1 MMSQDETKDDSPSPE
16 FKAYSHAEFRSGHV
30 HLTKM
35 CQEFNMPE
43 GSAKAAVKCD
53 LNLRTMIRHIPKD
66 RWPEFLHAQGRA
78 GLGAAFAQ

>member
-1 MMSQDETKDDSPSPE
+1 MAKDDFPSPE

-30 HLTKM
+30 HLAKI
-35 CQEFNMPE
+35 CREFNMPG

-66 RWPEFLHAQGRA
+66 RLAEFLYAQGRA